1 MDNLHAEDAV
11 WSAGSCLTLLEARP
25 LRPLSFHH
33 VHLHISACN
42 VGKGVV
48 VCTPQAFEDQ
58 PSVTRFWAYKPPS
71 QIQTAATRTL
81 TTRNVTCI
89 NTCISSLYIYINL
102 RACIYIYIYLPTS
115 TYLIIYLCQGTFI
128 EVLATARDLTPKSSQ
143 ALVFGQSSAHGAE
156 GVTGIGVGTARRVLS
171 LHRQLSRL
179 PNYPGLF
186 LIVYHQKK
194 HTYIDL
200 LVLLVFVA
208 PLQW

>member
-102 RACIYIYIYLPTS
+102 RACIYIYIYLS
-115 TYLIIYLCQGTFI
+115 TYQY
-128 EVLATARDLTPKSSQ
+128 
-143 ALVFGQSSAHGAE
+143 
-156 GVTGIGVGTARRVLS
+156 
-171 LHRQLSRL
+171 L
-179 PNYPGLF
+179 PNYLSMPRNVHRGTGHGSRLDTEVQPGLGVWPI
-186 LIVYHQKK
+186 LGAWRWRRHRDRRGNGKEGTLSPSPAVKTAELSWIILDSLSPKK
-194 HTYIDL
+194 THI
-200 LVLLVFVA
+200 
-208 PLQW
+208 